1 MTPQIIDYQIKN
13 SLGELFKTISKKEQ
27 NFDHTNTRVLCAVKF
42 SELFSNV
49 DYIFKGSEY
58 LPYESNSI
66 FVYNHLNNHQFYTL
80 GRNFQITL
88 DSHFISSKILYKYY
102 NNPGNRVVRCSLPEE
117 KNHYNYYSKFNY
129 IRVFA
134 QNFIPDGINYKQIKK
149 FNKKFYSHSAKS
161 LKKGEG
167 VIVSPEGFSLN
178 TDNSPGDFKL
188 GVFKLA
194 TIIKPEPKIVPIV
207 NVNFENL
214 VSEGNFKCE
223 IKQPFKMSDF
233 GITNSDDLKMNLFA
247 KEFNHKYK
255 LWVKNL
261 VNDDLDFKSEIS
273 KLLLKSKNITK
284 TKDQIIFYGS
294 STIRLW
300 TNLKKDFPNFNVQNF
315 GFGGALISSLSK
327 NFNLIFKNLNPKIF
341 VLYMGGNDLSKF
353 NSSIEIVNQQLKF
366 IKKISLFFPH
376 TKIINLSI
384 KPSFERLNKIS
395 IIKKINQSMR
405 EESIS
410 NNNFNQ
416 LDFFD
421 KFFKNGK
428 LSKKYFLQDGLH
440 LNDNGYQILQNAI
453 SNTLIKIN

>member
-1 MTPQIIDYQIKN
+1 M
-13 SLGELFKTISKKEQ
+13 
-27 NFDHTNTRVLCAVKF
+27 
-42 SELFSNV
+42 
-49 DYIFKGSEY
+49 
-58 LPYESNSI
+58 
-66 FVYNHLNNHQFYTL
+66 
-80 GRNFQITL
+80 
-88 DSHFISSKILYKYY
+88 
-102 NNPGNRVVRCSLPEE
+102 
-117 KNHYNYYSKFNY
+117 
-129 IRVFA
+129 
-134 QNFIPDGINYKQIKK
+134 
-149 FNKKFYSHSAKS
+149 
-161 LKKGEG
+161 
-167 VIVSPEGFSLN
+167 
-178 TDNSPGDFKL
+178 
-188 GVFKLA
+188 
-194 TIIKPEPKIVPIV
+194 IKPEPKIVPIV

-233 GITNSDDLKMNLFA
+233 GITNSDDLKMNLFV

-261 VNDDLDFKSEIS
+261 VNDDLNFKKRDS

-341 VLYMGGNDLSKF
+341 ILYMGGNDLSKF

-366 IKKISLFFPH
+366 IKKIRLFFPQ

-395 IIKKINQSMR
+395 IIKKINQSML

-416 LDFFD
+416 LDFLINFL
-421 KFFKNGK
+421 KMENFQKIFPSRRFT
-428 LSKKYFLQDGLH
+428 SK
-440 LNDNGYQILQNAI
+440 
-453 SNTLIKIN
+453 

>member
-1 MTPQIIDYQIKN
+1 MFI
-13 SLGELFKTISKKEQ
+13 
-27 NFDHTNTRVLCAVKF
+27 TR
-42 SELFSNV
+42 
-49 DYIFKGSEY
+49 G
-58 LPYESNSI
+58 
-66 FVYNHLNNHQFYTL
+66 
-80 GRNFQITL
+80 
-88 DSHFISSKILYKYY
+88 
-102 NNPGNRVVRCSLPEE
+102 

-149 FNKKFYSHSAKS
+149 FNKNFYSHSAKS

-194 TIIKPEPKIVPIV
+194 TMIKPEPKIVPIV

-223 IKQPFKMSDF
+223 IKQPFRMSDF
-233 GITNSDDLKMNLFA
+233 GITNSDDLNMNLFV

-261 VNDDLDFKSEIS
+261 VNDDLNFKSEIS

-341 VLYMGGNDLSKF
+341 ILYMGGNDLSKF

-366 IKKISLFFPH
+366 IKKIRLFFPQ

-395 IIKKINQSMR
+395 IIKKINQSML

-410 NNNFNQ
+410 NKFNQ